1 MESVTGITQLTSAA
15 VTDRGLNE
23 SRPHNEDSYIE
34 LAQYG
39 LFAVADGV
47 GGAQAGEV
55 ASQMAVEILGE
66 AFINAQENADPEET
80 MRIAL
85 ERANEAIY
93 QMSRDLPQLSSM
105 ATTIAA
111 VQVSGDIAT
120 IAHVGDS
127 RVYRSDGHGRLFR
140 ETDDHSVVEEEVR
153 AGRMTP
159 EQALTHPSRNV
170 ISRALGA
177 EYGVEPDIKCVLVHP
192 STTFLLC
199 SDGITRHVPDGE
211 LEQML
216 ASGLPPAEI
225 CLRLKELC
233 FERGA
238 EDNLTAVVVSFPA
251 ENGDG
256 DILGIAD
263 SETETVAGV
272 RESAE
277 GEHWDEYP
285 TDPGPAAV
293 AADGTP
299 TAAHDANGTLP
310 DAGAVTGTSFE
321 DTIEIEGHHQAVS
334 AADGQAEGL
343 AAPERTYPEGD
354 AVPLGSVSAYQ
365 ADSETRTGG
374 FGFAAIL
381 GALLAGILLGGAG
394 GYFAAKWLQ
403 TPVEV
408 PVLTEQRSNDVPLT
422 SFEERR
428 RIVDRDPAAYLNANA
443 ATPQE
448 ADDYFWLGRALLL
461 TGKHVEAKRAF
472 EEANRLLPQVQEP
485 SNVKTMANEIAM
497 ALAIVDSE
505 QAREQFLRQTGP
517 GVVPGGAGNSANS
530 AGGGGASSAANTSG
544 VSGRSR

>member
-1 MESVTGITQLTSAA
+1 MMESVTGISQLTSAA

-23 SRPHNEDSYIE
+23 SRPHNEDSYVE
-34 LAQYG
+34 LPDHG

-66 AFINAQENADPEET
+66 AFINVQEGADPEET

-111 VQVSGDIAT
+111 VHVNGDIAT

-127 RVYRSDGHGRLFR
+127 RVYRADGHGRLFR

-159 EQALTHPSRNV
+159 EQALNHPSRNV

-177 EYGVEPDIKCVLVHP
+177 EFSVEPDIKCVLVHP
-192 STTFLLC
+192 ATTFLLC
-199 SDGITRHVPDGE
+199 SDGITRHIPDEE
-211 LEQML
+211 LELLL
-216 ASGLPPAEI
+216 ASGRPPAEI
-225 CLRLKELC
+225 CLRMKEIC

-238 EDNLTAVVVSFPA
+238 EDNLTAVIVNFPPDDSG
-251 ENGDG
+251 GDD
-256 DILGIAD
+256 DILDIPE
-263 SETETVAGV
+263 SEIETVAGV
-272 RESAE
+272 RES
-277 GEHWDEYP
+277 GEQWDEYP

-293 AADGTP
+293 PDQSTQP
-299 TAAHDANGTLP
+299 TAAYDANGMSGSGGSSFDETAEL
-310 DAGAVTGTSFE
+310 DLETSAVAAAIESRPGTA
-321 DTIEIEGHHQAVS
+321 D
-334 AADGQAEGL
+334 DGQIAIS
-343 AAPERTYPEGD
+343 
-354 AVPLGSVSAYQ
+354 SVSAYQ
-365 ADSETRTGG
+365 ADAERGG
-374 FGFAAIL
+374 SVGWGVGAVL
-381 GALLAGILLGGAG
+381 GALLAGVLLGAAG
-394 GYFAAKWLQ
+394 GYFAATWLQ
-403 TPVEV
+403 KPVEV

-422 SFEERR
+422 SFEETRR
-428 RIVDRDPAAYLNANA
+428 LVDSNPTAFLNANA

-497 ALAIVDSE
+497 ALAIVDNE
-505 QAREQFLRQTGP
+505 QAREQFIKLVAPSNGA
-517 GVVPGGAGNSANS
+517 GAAGNSANGIGVS
-530 AGGGGASSAANTSG
+530 GASNATNTSG
-544 VSGRSR
+544 VGGRSR